1 MECDGE
7 LEMNNLIPEPVP
19 STISPLAV
27 IVEDDR
33 DIVDLF
39 REVLEIAGYRTEIIL
54 DGMEALEKIS
64 ALQPDLVLLD
74 LQLPRMSGIDI
85 LENMRT
91 SPAMVHIPVVVIT
104 AYSHSLKNLTIEPDL
119 LLQKPV
125 DINKL
130 IKIVQGLRSAIA
142 EGGSAA
148 LDPVT
153 GLHSMPFFQ
162 VQLTFLLERIKQ
174 SMVKRFGILFADV
187 IHWDDISGQMTGQE
201 LDDFQ
206 RRLANQ
212 FKSSL
217 RLATPMAWSV
227 DDGYFLTLIEDVSS
241 EKIPLKMARKIG
253 NDMRKYGGR
262 YNSGLSLYVNLGVLV
277 CDVGYVDALKIMK
290 DLDLARDLL
299 RNKQFSSPAIFD
311 REMLY
316 ASK

>member
-1 MECDGE
+1 MERDGE
-7 LEMNNLIPEPVP
+7 LKMSDLFPER
-19 STISPLAV
+19 SSSMILPLAV
-27 IVEDDR
+27 IVEDDH

-39 REVLEIAGYRTEIIL
+39 RQVLEMVGFRTEIIL
-54 DGMEALEKIS
+54 DGMDALQQIS

-74 LQLPRMSGIDI
+74 LQLPRMSGVDI
-85 LENMRT
+85 LERMRLDPLMLT
-91 SPAMVHIPVVVIT
+91 IPVVVIT
-104 AYSHSLKNLTIEPDL
+104 AYSHSLKNLTFEPDL

-130 IKIVQGLRSAIA
+130 IKIVQGVKAAL
-142 EGGSAA
+142 GGVNAPT

-174 SMVKRFGILFADV
+174 SMVKRFGVLFADV
-187 IHWDDISGQMTGQE
+187 IQWREISGQMTGHE

-206 RRLANQ
+206 HRLASQ

-217 RLATPMAWSV
+217 RLTTTMAWSA
-227 DDGYFLTLIEDVSS
+227 DNGYFLALMEDVSS
-241 EKIPLKMARKIG
+241 EEIPLKMARRIG
-253 NDMRKYGGR
+253 DDMRKYAGR
-262 YNSGLSLYVNLGVLV
+262 HRSGLSLHVNPGILI
-277 CDVGYVDALKIMK
+277 CDAAYVDALRIMK
-290 DLDLARDLL
+290 DVDLARDLL
-299 RNKQFSSPAIFD
+299 RNQQFSGPAIFD